1 MKFEI
6 GKCYKHTYGKKMRII
21 AEINTYFYG
30 HCLLAESN
38 SAEYIPVGTEE
49 ENAVNWV
56 ECEDFAKGE
65 EEK

>member
-6 GKCYKHTYGKKMRII
+6 GKCYKHTSGKKMRII
-21 AEINTYFYG
+21 AETDTYFYG
-30 HCLLAESN
+30 HCLLAEYD
-38 SAEYIPVGTEE
+38 SAEYIPVGAEE

-56 ECEDFAKGE
+56 ECEDFAKVE

>member
-1 MKFEI
+1 MIKL
-6 GKCYKHTYGKKMRII
+6 KKTD
-21 AEINTYFYG
+21 TYFYG
-30 HCLLAESN
+30 HCLLAESD

-56 ECEDFAKGE
+56 ECEDFAKVE